1 MQNRTGDQGYTYI
14 ETEDQDLLSLH
25 YTITIWMDCENLTYE
40 EAVDKHYPTLKE
52 KAMKAWKRFNEVPQH
67 LIFNPDFVFDTKTI
81 ENLEWYVYFLVDSR
95 TKQPFYIGKGINNRV
110 FDHISHAFGTDMDS
124 NNYNKI
130 REIRDAQA
138 EVQHIIVR
146 HGLSEIGAFEV
157 EAALIDTFS
166 FLNIELK
173 NSQGGHHSE
182 ERGLM
187 TSDEIG
193 CLYQAEPL
201 TEMPNEGYV
210 IININKQHK
219 RGNDSNAIYEA
230 TKGIWVIDKKKRDSL
245 KYVLS
250 SYRGLIVEVFEV
262 ESWYDLER
270 KNNKSSKNP
279 DSFKIGSAFK
289 GRVAPE
295 EIRKLYKNKH
305 TNHIRNYGNPVRYK
319 L

>member
-1 MQNRTGDQGYTYI
+1 
-14 ETEDQDLLSLH
+14 
-25 YTITIWMDCENLTYE
+25 
-40 EAVDKHYPTLKE
+40 
-52 KAMKAWKRFNEVPQH
+52 
-67 LIFNPDFVFDTKTI
+67 
-81 ENLEWYVYFLVDSR
+81 
-95 TKQPFYIGKGINNRV
+95 
-110 FDHISHAFGTDMDS
+110 
-124 NNYNKI
+124 
-130 REIRDAQA
+130 
-138 EVQHIIVR
+138 
-146 HGLSEIGAFEV
+146 
-157 EAALIDTFS
+157 
-166 FLNIELK
+166 
-173 NSQGGHHSE
+173 
-182 ERGLM
+182 M

-210 IININKQHK
+210 IININKQYK

-289 GRVAPE
+289 GRVVPE